1 MSTKVN
7 FNENE
12 AQQFVTENINVV
24 PRNQQSK
31 FNAMTLEQKYAKIK
45 FYIDMQKLREDAR
58 EKNKLINRVKDLFDK
73 RHATV
78 DEVREVMNYCNDF
91 INTARDREIAA
102 IDEEIAKLQAMKT
115 QLTN

>member
-1 MSTKVN
+1 MSTKIN
-7 FNENE
+7 SNESE
-12 AQQFVTENINVV
+12 MQQFVEANLNMV

-31 FNAMTLEQKYAKIK
+31 FNAMTLEQKYDKIK

-78 DEVREVMNYCNDF
+78 EDAKEILNYCNEF
-91 INTARDREIAA
+91 ITSAKDREIAV
-102 IDEEIAKLQAMKT
+102 IDEQIRKLEEQKK
-115 QLTN
+115 QLQ